1 VLAAIPKEL
10 VSFSKT
16 YMLKILDKA
25 TPVVANETL
34 WAVGNVLYNV
44 AIARIGAEAIA
55 SYQVANSLFR
65 FYEVIFMG
73 MAAACQVMIG
83 NRIGAGEEGLARRY
97 ASHFLK
103 LSQTG
108 ALLIAVFIVF
118 SAGGI
123 ISLFGL
129 EPSLSRTT
137 TSLMYLYAAFT
148 FSKTFNLMMIVG
160 ILRGGGDTKYALYVE
175 VAAVWLVGVPL
186 AFAGALWLQAGVV
199 VTVALLLLEEA
210 LKSLLTFRRYRSQKW
225 LSNVV
230 NEL

>member
-1 VLAAIPKEL
+1 
-10 VSFSKT
+10 
-16 YMLKILDKA
+16 
-25 TPVVANETL
+25 
-34 WAVGNVLYNV
+34 
-44 AIARIGAEAIA
+44 
-55 SYQVANSLFR
+55 
-65 FYEVIFMG
+65 
-73 MAAACQVMIG
+73 
-83 NRIGAGEEGLARRY
+83 
-97 ASHFLK
+97 
-103 LSQTG
+103 
-108 ALLIAVFIVF
+108 
-118 SAGGI
+118 
-123 ISLFGL
+123 
-129 EPSLSRTT
+129 
-137 TSLMYLYAAFT
+137 MYLYAAFT